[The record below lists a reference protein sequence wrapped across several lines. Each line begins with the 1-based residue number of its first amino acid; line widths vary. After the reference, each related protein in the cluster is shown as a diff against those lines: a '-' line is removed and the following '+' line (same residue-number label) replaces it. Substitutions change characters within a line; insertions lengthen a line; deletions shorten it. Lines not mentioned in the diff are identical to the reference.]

1 MEKYI
6 RCFVRID
13 LDAIRHNVREV
24 RRRVAEGTKIMAV
37 VKADAYGHGAVRVA
51 QALSDLADCY
61 ATATLP
67 EAVELR
73 ENGIAQPILVLGYV
87 SPREHE
93 TMVHYDIAQTVY
105 RVEDAVTLSETAGR
119 LGRKGRMHIAV
130 DTGMTRIGFQVEEE
144 EADRIAQIAALAHIS
159 VDGIFSHFSCA
170 DQFDQS
176 FTRGQL
182 AQFDRMLAM
191 LKRRGVEIPL
201 KHIGNSAG
209 LMELENAHYDMV
221 RSGIVTYGLY
231 PSEEVHRE
239 RLRLRPA
246 LEWKAHVIHV
256 KEVPAGRSVSYGA
269 TYVTERR
276 MRIATVSVGYAD
288 GYPRSLSSK
297 GSVLIRGQ
305 RAPILGRVCM
315 DQMMVDVSA
324 IPGVQV
330 EDVAT
335 LIGRDGAEEI
345 SAEELSQ
352 LAGSFNYEQVCRID
366 GKRVP
371 RIYE

>member
-1 MEKYI
+1 MKNYI
-6 RCFVRID
+6 RCFVKIN
-13 LDAIRHNVREV
+13 LNAIRHNIQEV
-24 RRRVAEGTKIMAV
+24 KRRVADGTKVMAV
-37 VKADAYGHGAVRVA
+37 VKADGYGHGAVRVA

-73 ENGIAQPILVLGYV
+73 ENGVTHPILVLGYV

-93 TMVHYDIAQTVY
+93 TMIRYDIAQSVY
-105 RVEDAVTLSETAGR
+105 RIEDARMLSETAGKM
-119 LGRKGRMHIAV
+119 GKKGRLHIAV
-130 DTGMTRIGFQVEEE
+130 DTGMTRIGFQVEEA
-144 EADRIAQIAALAHIS
+144 EADRIAQIAGMENLS
-159 VDGIFSHFSCA
+159 VDGIFTHLSCA

-176 FTRGQL
+176 FTRKQME
-182 AQFDRMLAM
+182 QFDRMTEM
-191 LKRRGVEIPL
+191 LRERGVEIPL
-201 KHIGNSAG
+201 KHLGNSAG
-209 LMELENAHYDMV
+209 LMELDEAQYDMV

-231 PSEEVHRE
+231 PSEEVHKE
-239 RLRLRPA
+239 QLDLQPA

-256 KEVPAGRSVSYGA
+256 KDVPAGRGVSYGA
-269 TYVTERR
+269 TYVTERD

-288 GYPRSLSSK
+288 GYPRALSSK
-297 GSVLIRGQ
+297 GCVLIHGQ

-315 DQMMVDVSA
+315 DQMMVDVSH
-324 IPGVQV
+324 IQDVQV

-335 LIGRDGAEEI
+335 LIGRDGEDEI
-345 SAEELSQ
+345 SAEELSG
-352 LAGSFNYEQVCRID
+352 LAGSFNYEQICRID

>member
-1 MEKYI
+1 MENYI
-6 RCFVRID
+6 RCFVKIN
-13 LDAIRHNVREV
+13 LNAIRHNIQEV
-24 RRRVAEGTKIMAV
+24 KRRVADGTKVMAV
-37 VKADAYGHGAVRVA
+37 VKADGYGHGAVRVA

-73 ENGIAQPILVLGYV
+73 ENGVTHPILVLGYV

-93 TMVHYDIAQTVY
+93 TMIRYDIAQSVY
-105 RVEDAVTLSETAGR
+105 RIEDARMLSETAGKM
-119 LGRKGRMHIAV
+119 GKKGRLHIAV
-130 DTGMTRIGFQVEEE
+130 DTGMTRIGFQVEEA
-144 EADRIAQIAALAHIS
+144 EADRITQIAGMENLS
-159 VDGIFSHFSCA
+159 VDGIFTHLSCA

-176 FTRGQL
+176 FTRKQME
-182 AQFDRMLAM
+182 QFDRMTEM
-191 LKRRGVEIPL
+191 LRERGVEIPL
-201 KHIGNSAG
+201 KHLGNSAG
-209 LMELENAHYDMV
+209 LMELDEAQYDMV

-231 PSEEVHRE
+231 PSEEVHKE
-239 RLRLRPA
+239 QLDLQPA

-256 KEVPAGRSVSYGA
+256 KDVPAGRGVSYGA
-269 TYVTERR
+269 TYVTERD

-288 GYPRSLSSK
+288 GYPRALSSK
-297 GSVLIRGQ
+297 GCVLIHGQ

-315 DQMMVDVSA
+315 DQMMVDVSH
-324 IPGVQV
+324 IPDVQV

-335 LIGRDGAEEI
+335 LIGRDGEDEI
-345 SAEELSQ
+345 SAEELSG
-352 LAGSFNYEQVCRID
+352 LAGSFNYEQICRID

>member
-6 RCFVRID
+6 RCFVKIN
-13 LDAIRHNVREV
+13 LEAIRHNIKEV
-24 RRRVAEGTKIMAV
+24 KKRVADGTKVMAV
-37 VKADAYGHGAVRVA
+37 VKADGYGHGAVRVA

-73 ENGIAQPILVLGYV
+73 ENGVEHPILVLGYV

-93 TMVHYDIAQTVY
+93 TMVQYDIAQSVY
-105 RVEDAVTLSETAGR
+105 RLEDAMMLSETAGR
-119 LGRKGRMHIAV
+119 LGKKGRVHIAV
-130 DTGMTRIGFQVEEE
+130 DTGMTRIGFQVEET
-144 EADRIAQIAALAHIS
+144 EADRIAQIASMENIS
-159 VDGIFSHFSCA
+159 IDGIFTHLSCA
-170 DQFDQS
+170 DQYDQN
-176 FTRGQL
+176 FTRGQM
-182 AQFDRMLAM
+182 AQFDRMISM
-191 LKRRGVEIPL
+191 LKERGVEIPL
-201 KHIGNSAG
+201 KHLGNSAG
-209 LMELENAHYDMV
+209 LMELDEAQYDMV

-231 PSEEVHRE
+231 PSEEVHKE
-239 RLRLRPA
+239 QLDLKPA

-256 KEVPAGRSVSYGA
+256 KDVPAGRGVSYGA
-269 TYVTERR
+269 TYVTERN

-288 GYPRSLSSK
+288 GYPRALSSK
-297 GSVLIRGQ
+297 GCVLIHGQ

-315 DQMMVDVSA
+315 DQMMVDVSH
-324 IPGVQV
+324 IPEVKV

-335 LIGRDGAEEI
+335 LIGCDGEDEI
-345 SAEELSQ
+345 TAEELSN
-352 LAGSFNYEQVCRID
+352 LAGSFNYEQICRID